1 MVQPQLLSEFSMQTI
16 QSMPRNT
23 LQLTS
28 AELWGGI
35 KLEHHLL
42 PPLEVQDIVTT
53 AYTVSVQLSNPITIE
68 SSNGDRLQ
76 TMQFVPDDVCIFP
89 VQLPLSAR
97 WRQPLEVIVVALE
110 PEFMAQSI
118 SDEETVNPTDVL
130 LQLGSKDPFIKA
142 ICLAL
147 HQELQQGC
155 PGGRLYGETV
165 GMALA
170 VHLLTHYSTANL
182 RWQDYRI
189 VQNHELSSRRLSQIV
204 DYIQSHLDEDMSLRT
219 LAALLDMSPHYFCHL
234 FKRVMGLPP
243 HQYVIQQRVERA
255 RLLLKRRDRTIA
267 DIALECGF
275 GNQSHLTKQF
285 KKLYGITPKKYR
297 DEIQQFLSSAELGG

>member
-1 MVQPQLLSEFSMQTI
+1 MAQPQLLPEFSVQPV
-16 QSMPRNT
+16 QPMPRNT
-23 LQLTS
+23 LQLASTG
-28 AELWGGI
+28 LWPGV

-42 PPLEVQDIVTT
+42 PPLEVQDVITT
-53 AYTVSVQLSNPITIE
+53 AYTISLQLSNPITIE

-89 VQLPLSAR
+89 VHLPLSAR
-97 WRQPLEVIVVALE
+97 WRQSLEVIIVALE
-110 PEFMAQSI
+110 PEFMAQMVP
-118 SDEETVNPTDVL
+118 DGGKVDPAAML
-130 LQLGSKDPFIKA
+130 LQLGQKDPFIKA
-142 ICLAL
+142 VCLAL
-147 HQELQQGC
+147 HHELQQGC
-155 PGGRLYGETV
+155 PGGRLYGETM
-165 GMALA
+165 GMALS
-170 VHLLTHYSTANL
+170 VHLLTHYSTVAPQLSNH
-182 RWQDYRI
+182 RVDA
-189 VQNHELSSRRLSQIV
+189 NHELSSRRLSQIV
-204 DYIQSHLDEDMSLRT
+204 DHIQAHLDGDMSLST

-243 HQYVIQQRVERA
+243 HQYVIQQRAERA

-297 DEIQQFLSSAELGG
+297 DTIQHSS